1 MTNLQLDETMRGND
15 VPEADL
21 FQGERV
27 LLRAFEPGDI
37 PELWRYLND
46 PGLSGRRYI
55 PWKFPVDFPLSR
67 KQAEEIYNQ
76 WSESEKETHLA
87 IVPAENRG
95 LIGHCSLDWG
105 WDPFCP
111 SLSIVIIP
119 SQQRQGYGSEVL
131 EILLG
136 YLFENTPAHNIS
148 GEIADWNQPARE
160 FSRAHGFQ
168 ESGRWRRAGMWRGK
182 YYDEILVDI
191 LRPEWVE
198 RGGSG
203 DGA

>member
-87 IVPAENRG
+87 
-95 LIGHCSLDWG
+95 
-105 WDPFCP
+105 
-111 SLSIVIIP
+111 
-119 SQQRQGYGSEVL
+119 
-131 EILLG
+131 
-136 YLFENTPAHNIS
+136 
-148 GEIADWNQPARE
+148 
-160 FSRAHGFQ
+160 
-168 ESGRWRRAGMWRGK
+168 SGRWRRAGMWRGK